1 MTAVAPWRCGLVLS
15 ASLGLCGA
23 GLADAQSPVPAPS
36 AAPASPEFLDR
47 YSFHL
52 SADALSSE
60 DPRFSWQT
68 HFGGDLDLVD
78 YVAGRVNFLVDYEA
92 VLGRQFRRFDPNQG
106 TYTLEG
112 SASVRARDVEIAG
125 VFHHVSRHLADRPK
139 RFAIA
144 WNVIGVRALHRFT
157 AADSTID
164 LQGSAGRVV
173 QRSFVDYSWTGD
185 ADVVMRR
192 PVNAYIGVF
201 AHGAARVVGV
211 DPAIAR
217 RGMQRGGRL
226 EAGVRFSG
234 RAGGVELFAGFEQ
247 RTDADPIDQAP
258 QHWAFAGFRFVS
270 Q

>member
-1 MTAVAPWRCGLVLS
+1 MNW
-15 ASLGLCGA
+15 LCGCSISVCLCLGGA
-23 GLADAQSPVPAPS
+23 GPAEAQAPVPTPS
-36 AAPASPEFLDR
+36 AAPASPDFLTH
-47 YSFHL
+47 YNFHL
-52 SADALSSE
+52 SADALASGDE
-60 DPRFSWQT
+60 RFSWQT

-78 YVAGRVNFLVDYEA
+78 YVAGRVNVLADYEA
-92 VLGRQFRRFDPNQG
+92 VLGREFRRFDPNQG
-106 TYTLEG
+106 NYTLEG
-112 SASVRARDVEIAG
+112 LASVRTREMEIAG
-125 VFHHVSRHLADRPK
+125 MFHHVSRHLADRPK

-144 WNVIGVRALHRFT
+144 WNVIGVRALRRFT